1 MTYPATGGT
10 APATASGRPTG
21 PTYEV
26 RVAGHLDDHWATT
39 WFDGLSVIRH
49 ADGTSVLTG
58 PLADQSELHGL
69 LARIRDL
76 GIPLLSLS
84 CSESRA
90 GRP

>member
-1 MTYPATGGT
+1 MTYPASGGT
-10 APATASGRPTG
+10 APATASSRPPA

-49 ADGTSVLTG
+49 EDGTSVLKG

-84 CSESRA
+84 AVDPRA
-90 GRP
+90 DLP